1 MQYGIKLEVYLKK
14 NLIVEKEFDSE
25 PSYTDKYIKTKV
37 SMCNTLFLGLIV
49 SKKIMLCMEF
59 CFITKFYC

>member
-1 MQYGIKLEVYLKK
+1 MQYGIKLEVYFK
-14 NLIVEKEFDSE
+14 KEFDSE

-49 SKKIMLCMEF
+49 SKKIVLSMEF